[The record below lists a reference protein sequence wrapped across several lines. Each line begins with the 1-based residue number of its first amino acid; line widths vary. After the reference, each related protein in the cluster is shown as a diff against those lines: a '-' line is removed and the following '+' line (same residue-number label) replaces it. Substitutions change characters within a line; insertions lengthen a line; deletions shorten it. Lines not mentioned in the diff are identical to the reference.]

1 MDASRPA
8 SRHLQKGSLGG
19 PQGSIP
25 DMTAT
30 TELYLRVQKLYRDRA
45 EQDVAAVAAHVSRL
59 LQSLQRDP
67 HSISGASIRNFVK
80 NARNLR
86 CAPRA

>member
-1 MDASRPA
+1 MPLAWKRA
-8 SRHLQKGSLGG
+8 LLNGSVGV

-45 EQDVAAVAAHVSRL
+45 EQDVAAVAAHVGRL
-59 LQSLQRDP
+59 LQGLQRDP
-67 HSISGASIRNFVK
+67 NSISGASIRNFVK

-86 CAPRA
+86 CEPCA